1 MTHNE
6 FDFYEDLIK
15 PIMRFLCQL
24 NIMQNRSTKAIDTL
38 GGTIGSLSGK
48 LSGLNG
54 DNDSSEDSLSKDDVT
69 TVTTKK
75 HPLSARNSGINRSI
89 SAFERKTISLLN
101 QEETK

>member
-24 NIMQNRSTKAIDTL
+24 NIMQSRRTKDLDTL
-38 GGTIGSLSGK
+38 GGTIGSLSG
-48 LSGLNG
+48 SLNG
-54 DNDSSEDSLSKDDVT
+54 VIDNDSSEDKDDAT

-75 HPLSARNSGINRSI
+75 HPLSARNAGMINRSI

-101 QEETK
+101 EESK